1 MSLAE
6 SLSGLITPELVGNA
20 SKYFGESAG
29 STERGLTASLI
40 TALGGLSKVAA
51 SDGGMTLT
59 NMMKDHGIDS
69 GMLGNLAGTLGSGSN
84 ATSLVTTGQQLLGE
98 LFGSRS
104 SGIAASIASFAGI
117 KGSSASSM
125 LASAVPIV
133 LGFLSRHQTSQAL
146 SPSGLA
152 SQLAS
157 ERDSLT
163 RLLPPGMTNTL
174 GLAAPV
180 GAAASAASQGAVHA
194 MGFAATAA
202 ATAVPA
208 EVRRNRWLL
217 PLVVLA
223 LALALGAYL
232 FNRAGQATLTGAQN
246 ALATIK
252 LPNGS
257 SLDLMPTS
265 FNYNL
270 ATFLD
275 KGAATELPKTYVFDN
290 LNFVSGST
298 QLTPEST
305 ATVTAL
311 ATILNAYPNAAV
323 ELAGYTDST
332 GDVESNR
339 KLSLD
344 RANAVRDQL
353 VTAGVGADRITA
365 QGYGQDRPIAS
376 NDTEAGRAQNR
387 RLELTVTKK

>member
-6 SLSGLITPELVGNA
+6 SLSALITPDLVGNV

-29 STERGLTASLI
+29 ATERGLTASMI

-59 NMMKDHGIDS
+59 NLMKDHGIDS

-84 ATSLVTTGQQLLGE
+84 ATSLVTTGQQLLGD

-174 GLAAPV
+174 GLAAPL
-180 GAAASAASQGAVHA
+180 GAAASTASQGVHA

-202 ATAVPA
+202 ATAAPYEA
-208 EVRRNRWLL
+208 RRNRWLL

-257 SLDLMPTS
+257 SLDLVPTS

-275 KGAATELPKTYVFDN
+275 KGAASDLPKTYIFDN

-353 VTAGVGADRITA
+353 VTAGVSADRITA
-365 QGYGQDRPIAS
+365 QGYGQDRPVAS
-376 NDTEAGRAQNR
+376 NETESGRAQNR

>member
-6 SLSGLITPELVGNA
+6 SLSSLITPDLVGNV
-20 SKYFGESAG
+20 SKYLGEPAG
-29 STERGLTASLI
+29 ATERGLTASML
-40 TALGGLSKVAA
+40 TTLGGFSKLAG
-51 SDGGMTLT
+51 SDGGMTLM
-59 NMMKDHGIDS
+59 NLIKDHAVDT
-69 GMLGNLAGTLGSGSN
+69 GMLGNLAGLFGSGSN
-84 ATSLVTTGQQLLGE
+84 VTGLTNSGQQLLGE
-98 LFGSRS
+98 VFGSRT
-104 SGIAASIASFAGI
+104 SGIASSIASFAGI
-117 KGSSASSM
+117 KASSASSM
-125 LASAVPIV
+125 LASAAPIV
-133 LGFLSRHQTSQAL
+133 LGFLSRHQASQAL
-146 SPSGLA
+146 SASGLA

-163 RLLPPGMTNTL
+163 RLLPPGMSSTL
-174 GLAAPV
+174 GLAAPL
-180 GAAASAASQGAVHA
+180 GAAASSVSQGAHHA
-194 MGFAATAA
+194 MGFAASAATTAA
-202 ATAVPA
+202 PYT
-208 EVRRNRWLL
+208 VRRDRWLI

-232 FNRAGQATLTGAQN
+232 FDRAGRATLTGVQN

-257 SLDLMPTS
+257 SLDLIPSS
-265 FNYNL
+265 FNYSL

-275 KGAATELPKTYVFDN
+275 QGAATELPKTFVFDN

-298 QLTPEST
+298 QLTSEST
-305 ATVTAL
+305 PTVTAL
-311 ATILNAYPNAAV
+311 ATILNAYPNATV

-332 GDVESNR
+332 GDADANK

-365 QGYGQDRPIAS
+365 EGYGQDRPLAS
-376 NDTEAGRAQNR
+376 NDTEEGRAQNR